1 MFRQFSLHADKRQM
15 LETLMNSLATQPQ
28 PGRILWELACC
39 VASSVGAD
47 GFILHLVHPQTGMF
61 RVFRRYCVCFISC
74 AAGSYKSWLESVL
87 LSFKL

>member
-1 MFRQFSLHADKRQM
+1 M

-47 GFILHLVHPQTGMF
+47 GFVLHLVHPQTNVLH
-61 RVFRRYCVCFISC
+61 VFRRYGLTKST
-74 AAGSYKSWLESVL
+74 SYLSLIFSSFVF
-87 LSFKL
+87 LSFYAF